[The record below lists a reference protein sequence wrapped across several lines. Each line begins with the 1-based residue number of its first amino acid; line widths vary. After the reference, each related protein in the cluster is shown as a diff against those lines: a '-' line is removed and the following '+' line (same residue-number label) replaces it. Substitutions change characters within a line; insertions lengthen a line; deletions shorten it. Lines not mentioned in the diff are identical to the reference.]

1 MNNGNDICQGK
12 TIHTE
17 KVQKVKQQLTNDL
30 TLREMA
36 ETFKTLGDKTRVTI
50 LQALIHEE
58 LCVCD
63 IAAVIG
69 MSMSLVSHQLRILR
83 TNHLVKYRREGKTV
97 YYSLDDDHVV
107 HLLKMAY
114 EHVTE

>member
-1 MNNGNDICQGK
+1 MSSVRDICQRK
-12 TIHTE
+12 SIHEE
-17 KVQKVKQQLTNDL
+17 KVKKVKQQLISDV

-36 ETFKTLGDKTRVTI
+36 ETFKTVGDKTRVTI

-69 MSMSLVSHQLRILR
+69 MSMSLVSHQLRVLR
-83 TNHLVKYRREGKTV
+83 INHLVKYRREGKTV

-107 HLLKMAY
+107 HLLKIAY

>member
-1 MNNGNDICQGK
+1 MNSDTDSCQRK
-12 TIHTE
+12 SIHKE
-17 KVQKVKQQLTNDL
+17 KVKKAKQQLISDL

-36 ETFKTLGDKTRVTI
+36 EIFKTLGDKTRVTI
-50 LQALIHEE
+50 LQALTHEE

-63 IAAVIG
+63 IAAVIS
-69 MSMSLVSHQLRILR
+69 MSMSLVSHQLRVLR